1 MPDIDTPTSD
11 APVAEQQAE
20 MTALSES
27 AESADA
33 PVPKRIVIFD
43 AYALIFRAYFA
54 MQRANLRTTAGEPTG
69 AVRGFTATLL
79 HILRELQPTHA
90 AFAFDVDDST
100 VFRRE
105 IDPNYKA
112 HRDPMPEDLPQQIE
126 RCREIANAFSVPIY
140 SEPGFEADDVLG
152 TLADQAVAEGFD
164 TWICT
169 LDSDLLQLVT
179 DDISVYLYNP
189 YKSEY
194 TAYDSPATVR
204 ARYDVDAIQIID
216 FKALVGDKS
225 DNIPGVKG
233 VGKVGAAKL
242 LNQYETVEQIYEHI
256 DEVKPAG
263 TQKKLIADQA
273 NAFMSKELATI
284 RHDAPVTLDVAAA
297 DVTAFDRDV
306 VRAKF
311 DELEFRTLVDQ
322 IPGDADDEPPAL
334 TQPSVEHY
342 DLVTEE
348 SQLQEWVERAPRAAL
363 LAVDLE
369 TSSVD
374 TIDCEIAGYALS
386 DEAGAGCYIPVGHRS
401 EEPQLDHEVVKSALR
416 PVLESSLIPKLL
428 HNAKFDIKVLRRH
441 GIHLRGLHDD
451 TMVAAFLLNKSSIG
465 LKALAENELGIQ
477 MTPIE
482 DLIGKGR
489 KQISMLDVSAEQAGK
504 YAAADADLTLR
515 LANLLL
521 PQLAEHDALEQLY
534 RELELPLIPILVDM
548 ELAGVT
554 LDTAIL
560 DDLDQQLNTEIES
573 VTTQVYENAGYEFNI
588 GSPKQLSSVLFDHLD
603 LPKTR
608 KTSQGYSTDAQQLER
623 LVDAH
628 PIVNRVLQWR
638 ELTKLRSTY
647 VESLP
652 DEVHES
658 TGRIHTDY
666 NQTVAATGRL
676 SSESPNLQNIPVRTE
691 QGRQIRAAFVAR
703 PWDHMAS
710 DAEVS
715 FVSADYSQ
723 IELRVLA
730 HLSEDEGLIAA
741 FRNGE
746 DIHAATASGA
756 YGVSIDD
763 VQPEMR
769 RVAKMM
775 NFGVIYGLS
784 AHGLSQRSGMERRDA
799 QAFIDAY
806 FGRFERVAAWIEETK
821 ESTRERG
828 YAETL
833 LGRRRYLPQI
843 NGRNFQ
849 QRNAAERM
857 AVNMPVQGTAAD
869 VMKRAMIEVDAAL
882 SDRELRSRMLLQV
895 HDELIFESPTEEIDQ
910 LAALLREIMP
920 ASLNLVV
927 PLQIEV
933 KSAANWRDLEPLEAT

>member
-1 MPDIDTPTSD
+1 MPTNIADSD
-11 APVAEQQAE
+11 QQSQMAS
-20 MTALSES
+20 LSQ
-27 AESADA
+27 DA
-33 PVPKRIVIFD
+33 GDDSSTPKRIVIFD

-54 MQRANLRTTAGEPTG
+54 MQRANLQTRAGEPTG
-69 AVRGFTATLL
+69 AVHGFTATMLYIFNTL
-79 HILRELQPTHA
+79 NPTHA

-112 HRDPMPEDLPQQIE
+112 HRDPMPEDLPSQIQ
-126 RCREIANAFSVPIY
+126 RCREIAEAFSVPVY
-140 SEPGFEADDVLG
+140 EQPGFEADDVIG
-152 TLADQAVAEGFD
+152 TLADQAVEAGFD

-169 LDSDLLQLVT
+169 LDSDLLQLVNK
-179 DDISVYLYNP
+179 DISVYLYNP
-189 YKSEY
+189 FKSEY
-194 TAYDSPATVR
+194 TAYDSPDAVR
-204 ARYDVDAIQIID
+204 GRYEVDPIQIID

-233 VGKVGAAKL
+233 VGKVGAVKL
-242 LNQYETVEQIYEHI
+242 LSEFGTVEGIYAHI
-256 DEVKPAG
+256 DDVKPAG
-263 TQKKLIADQA
+263 TQKKLIADRD
-273 NAFMSKELATI
+273 NAFMSKDLATI
-284 RHDAPVTLDVAAA
+284 RHDAPVALDVAAA
-297 DVTAFDRDV
+297 DVTDFSHDAV
-306 VRAKF
+306 LAKF
-311 DELEFRTLVDQ
+311 EELEFRTLVDQ
-322 IPGDADDEPPAL
+322 IPGDESAAAPVVQPPPFDD
-334 TQPSVEHY
+334 Y
-342 DLVTEE
+342 DLVTDEVALR
-348 SQLQEWVERAPRAAL
+348 QWVDRAMNAEL

-369 TSSVD
+369 TSSID
-374 TIDCEIAGYALS
+374 TIDCDIAGYALS
-386 DEAGAGCYIPVGHRS
+386 DKVGTGCYIPVCHQTD
-401 EEPQLDHEVVKSALR
+401 EDQLDHEVVKAALR
-416 PVLESSLIPKLL
+416 PVLENSAVPKLL

-441 GIHLRGLHDD
+441 GITLRGLRDD
-451 TMVAAFLLNKSSIG
+451 TMVAAFLLNKSPIG
-465 LKALAENELGIQ
+465 LKAMALNELGIE

-489 KQISMLDVSAEQAGK
+489 KQISMVDVPAAEAGK
-504 YAAADADLTLR
+504 YAASDADITLR

-521 PQLAEHDALEQLY
+521 PQLAENETMEQLY

-554 LDTAIL
+554 LDTDIL
-560 DDLDQQLNTEIES
+560 LELDQQLNSEIET
-573 VTTQVYENAGYEFNI
+573 VTTQIFEDAGHEFNI
-588 GSPKQLSSVLFDHLD
+588 GSPKQLSGVIFDQLE

-608 KTSQGYSTDAQQLER
+608 KTSQGYSTDAQQMER

-628 PIVNRVLQWR
+628 PIVNHVLQWR

-652 DEVHES
+652 DEVHQS

-703 PWDHMAS
+703 PWDELS
-710 DAEVS
+710 DTDNVC

-730 HLSEDEGLIAA
+730 HLSEDEGLITA
-741 FRNGE
+741 FRDGE

-806 FGRFERVAAWIEETK
+806 FGRFERVQTWIEETK
-821 ESTRERG
+821 ESTKELG

-833 LGRRRYLPQI
+833 LGRRRYLPEI
-843 NGRNFQ
+843 RSNNFQ
-849 QRNAAERM
+849 RRNAAERM

-869 VMKRAMIEVDAAL
+869 VMKRAMIEVDEAL
-882 SDRELRSRMLLQV
+882 SARELRSRMLLQV
-895 HDELIFESPTEEIDQ
+895 HDELIFEVPQEEVDQ
-910 LAALLREIMP
+910 LAQLLREIMP
-920 ASLNLVV
+920 ASLNLIV

-933 KSAANWRDLEPLEAT
+933 KSAPNWRDLEPIEVN

>member
-1 MPDIDTPTSD
+1 MSTNNAGS
-11 APVAEQQAE
+11 EQQSE
-20 MTALSES
+20 MTALSDPDGNASEQ
-27 AESADA
+27 
-33 PVPKRIVIFD
+33 PKRIVIFD

-79 HILRELQPTHA
+79 HIFRTLEPTHA
-90 AFAFDVDDST
+90 AFAFDVDDAT
-100 VFRRE
+100 VFRRD

-112 HRDPMPEDLPQQIE
+112 HRDPAPEDLPPQIL
-126 RCREIANAFSVPIY
+126 RCREIAEAFSVPIY
-140 SEPGFEADDVLG
+140 EVPTFEADDVLG
-152 TLADQAVAEGFD
+152 TLADQAVAQGFE

-169 LDSDLLQLVT
+169 LDSDILQLVT

-194 TAYDSPATVR
+194 TAYDGPAAVR
-204 ARYDVDAIQIID
+204 ARYEVDPIQIID

-233 VGKVGAAKL
+233 VGKVGAVKL
-242 LNQYETVEQIYEHI
+242 LNQYGTVEQVYEHI

-263 TQKKLIADQA
+263 TQKKLLADRD
-273 NAFMSKELATI
+273 NAFMSKDLATI
-284 RHDAPVTLDVAAA
+284 RRDAPVTLDVAAA
-297 DVTAFDRDV
+297 DVTAFDREEV
-306 VRAKF
+306 IAKF
-311 DELEFRTLVDQ
+311 QELEFRTLMDQ
-322 IPGDADDEPPAL
+322 IPGIDEDDEPAVQ
-334 TQPSVEHY
+334 QPSVEHY
-342 DLVTEE
+342 DLVTDETK
-348 SQLQEWVERAPRAAL
+348 LQEWVERAANAPL

-369 TSSVD
+369 TSSTD

-386 DEAGAGCYIPVGHRS
+386 DEEGQGCYIPVGHRGD
-401 EEPQLDHEVVKSALR
+401 EPQLDHELVKSALR
-416 PVLESSLIPKLL
+416 PVLENSLVPKLL
-428 HNAKFDIKVLRRH
+428 HNAKFDMKVLRRH

-451 TMVAAFLLNKSSIG
+451 TMVAAFVLNKSHVG
-465 LKALAENELGIQ
+465 LKSLALGELGIQ

-489 KQISMLDVSAEQAGK
+489 KQLSMVDVSAQEAGK
-504 YAAADADLTLR
+504 YAAADADITLR

-521 PQLAEHDALEQLY
+521 PQLAENNVLDKLY

-554 LDTAIL
+554 LDTGIL
-560 DDLDQQLNTEIES
+560 DDLDQQLNSEIET
-573 VTTQVYENAGYEFNI
+573 VTTQIYEDAGHEFNI
-588 GSPKQLSSVLFDHLD
+588 GSPKQLSGVLFEQLE

-608 KTSQGYSTDAQQLER
+608 KTSQGYSTDAQQMER

-652 DEVHES
+652 NEVRES
-658 TGRIHTDY
+658 TGRVHTDY

-703 PWDHMAS
+703 RWQDLAD
-710 DAEVS
+710 DAEVR

-730 HLSEDEGLIAA
+730 HLSEDEHLITA

-756 YGVSIDD
+756 YGVGIDD

-821 ESTRERG
+821 ESTKEHG

-833 LGRRRYLPQI
+833 MGRRRYLPEI
-843 NGRNFQ
+843 NSRNFQ
-849 QRNAAERM
+849 RRNAAERM

-869 VMKRAMIEVDAAL
+869 VMKRAMIELDDAL
-882 SDRELRSRMLLQV
+882 RSRELKSRMLLQV
-895 HDELIFESPTEEIDQ
+895 HDELIFEAPSEEISA
-910 LAALLREIMP
+910 LADLLREIMP
-920 ASLNLVV
+920 ATLDLVV
-927 PLQIEV
+927 PLNIEV
-933 KSAANWRDLEPLEAT
+933 KSARNWRDLEPLQVN

>member
-1 MPDIDTPTSD
+1 MSTNT
-11 APVAEQQAE
+11 AETEQQSE
-20 MTALSES
+20 MTAIS
-27 AESADA
+27 APDGDA
-33 PVPKRIVIFD
+33 PEQPKRIVIFD

-79 HILRELQPTHA
+79 HIFRTLEPTHA
-90 AFAFDVDDST
+90 AFAFDVDDTT

-112 HRDPMPEDLPQQIE
+112 HRDPMPEDLPSQIE
-126 RCREIANAFSVPIY
+126 RCREIADAFSVPIY
-140 SEPGFEADDVLG
+140 QEPGFEADDVLG
-152 TLADQAVAEGFD
+152 TIADQAVAQGFD

-194 TAYDSPATVR
+194 TAYDGPAAVR
-204 ARYDVDAIQIID
+204 GRYEVDPIQIID

-233 VGKVGAAKL
+233 VGKVGAVKL
-242 LNQYETVEQIYEHI
+242 LNQYGTVERIYEHI
-256 DEVKPAG
+256 DEIKPAG
-263 TQKKLIADQA
+263 TQKKLLADQA

-284 RHDAPVTLDVAAA
+284 RHDAPVALDVAAA
-297 DVTAFDRDV
+297 DVTEFDREAV
-306 VRAKF
+306 LAKF
-311 DELEFRTLVDQ
+311 EELEFRTLVDQ
-322 IPGDADDEPPAL
+322 IPGLDDEDEPVMQ
-334 TQPSVEHY
+334 QPSVEDY
-342 DLVTEE
+342 DLVTDEAK
-348 SQLQEWVERAPRAAL
+348 LQEWVERAAKAPL

-369 TSSVD
+369 TSSTD

-386 DEAGAGCYIPVGHRS
+386 DEEGQGCYIPVGHRS
-401 EEPQLDHEVVKSALR
+401 DEIQLDHELVKSALR
-416 PVLESSLIPKLL
+416 PVLENSLIPKLL
-428 HNAKFDIKVLRRH
+428 HNAKFDMKVLRRH
-441 GIHLRGLHDD
+441 GINMRGLHDD
-451 TMVAAFLLNKSSIG
+451 TMVAAFVLNKSHIG
-465 LKALAENELGIQ
+465 LKSLAMSELGIQ

-489 KQISMLDVSAEQAGK
+489 KQVTMLDVSAEESGK
-504 YAAADADLTLR
+504 YAAADADITLR

-521 PQLAEHDALEQLY
+521 PQLAENDVLDKLY

-554 LDTAIL
+554 LDTDILQDL
-560 DDLDQQLNTEIES
+560 DDQLNTEIAT
-573 VTTQVYENAGYEFNI
+573 VTTQVYEDAGHEFNI
-588 GSPKQLSSVLFDHLD
+588 GSPKQLSGVLFDQLE

-608 KTSQGYSTDAQQLER
+608 KTSQGFSTDAQQLER

-652 DEVHES
+652 NEVHES
-658 TGRIHTDY
+658 TGRVHTDY

-691 QGRQIRAAFVAR
+691 QGRQIRAAFVAK
-703 PWDHMAS
+703 PWEDISPEA
-710 DAEVS
+710 DVN

-730 HLSEDEGLIAA
+730 HLSEDQGLIAA

-784 AHGLSQRSGMERRDA
+784 AHGLSQRSGMERKDA

-806 FGRFERVAAWIEETK
+806 FGRFERVAQWIDETK
-821 ESTRERG
+821 ENTHERG

-833 LGRRRYLPQI
+833 MGRRRYLPEI
-843 NGRNFQ
+843 NSRNFQ
-849 QRNAAERM
+849 RRNAAERM

-882 SDRELRSRMLLQV
+882 RKQELRSRMLLQV
-895 HDELIFESPTEEIDQ
+895 HDELIFEVPDEEVDQ
-910 LAALLREIMP
+910 LASLLHEIMP
-920 ASLNLVV
+920 ASLNLIV

-933 KSAANWRDLEPLEAT
+933 KSAANWRDLEPLEVN

>member
-1 MPDIDTPTSD
+1 
-11 APVAEQQAE
+11 
-20 MTALSES
+20 MTTRNSES
-27 AESADA
+27 AQQASLMTASGDEGGHDDSW
-33 PVPKRIVIFD
+33 KRIVIFD

-54 MQRANLRTTAGEPTG
+54 MQRANLRTSAGEPTG

-79 HILRELQPTHA
+79 HIFRTLEPSHA
-90 AFAFDVDDST
+90 AFAFDVDDAT

-112 HRDPMPEDLPQQIE
+112 HREPIPEDLPSQIQ
-126 RCREIANAFSVPIY
+126 RCREIAEAFSVPIY
-140 SEPGFEADDVLG
+140 QEPGFEADDVLG

-169 LDSDLLQLVT
+169 LDSDILQLVT

-194 TAYDSPATVR
+194 TAYDGPDAVR
-204 ARYDVDAIQIID
+204 ARYEVDPIQIID

-233 VGKVGAAKL
+233 VGKVGAVKL
-242 LNQYETVEQIYEHI
+242 LNQYGTVEQIYEHI
-256 DEVKPAG
+256 EEVTPAG
-263 TQKKLIADQA
+263 TQKKLLDDRDS
-273 NAFMSKELATI
+273 AFMSKELATI
-284 RHDAPVTLDVAAA
+284 RHDAPVRLDLAAA
-297 DVTAFDRDV
+297 DVTAFDRETV
-306 VRAKF
+306 VAKF
-311 DELEFRTLVDQ
+311 RELEFRTLMDQ
-322 IPGDADDEPPAL
+322 IPGLDDQDELAIQ
-334 TQPSVEHY
+334 QPSVEHY
-342 DLVTEE
+342 ELVTDEAK
-348 SQLQEWVERAPRAAL
+348 LQAWVERAARAEL

-369 TSSVD
+369 TSSTD
-374 TIDCEIAGYALS
+374 TIDCSIAGYALS
-386 DEAGAGCYIPVGHRS
+386 DEEGQGCYIPVGHRDD
-401 EEPQLDHEVVKSALR
+401 ENQLDHDVVKSALR
-416 PVLESSLIPKLL
+416 PVLEDSGVPKLL
-428 HNAKFDIKVLRRH
+428 HNAKFDMKVLRRH
-441 GIHLRGLHDD
+441 GINLRGLHDD
-451 TMVAAFLLNKSSIG
+451 TMVAAFVLNKSHIG
-465 LKALAENELGIQ
+465 LKSLALSELGVQ

-482 DLIGKGR
+482 ELIGKGR
-489 KQISMLDVSAEQAGK
+489 NQLSMVDVSADEAGK
-504 YAAADADLTLR
+504 YAAADADITLQ
-515 LANLLL
+515 LANRLL
-521 PQLAEHDALEQLY
+521 PQLADNEVLETLY

-554 LDTAIL
+554 LDTDIL
-560 DDLDQQLNTEIES
+560 DDLDQQLNVEIES
-573 VTTQVYENAGYEFNI
+573 VTTQIYEDAGHEFNI
-588 GSPKQLSSVLFDHLD
+588 GSPKQLSGVLFDQLE

-608 KTSQGYSTDAQQLER
+608 KTSQGYSTDAQQMER

-628 PIVNRVLQWR
+628 PIVNRILQWR

-652 DEVHES
+652 HEVHEP
-658 TGRIHTDY
+658 TGRVHTDY
-666 NQTVAATGRL
+666 TQPVAAPGRL
-676 SSESPNLQNIPVRTE
+676 SSESPNLQNIPVRTA

-703 PWDHMAS
+703 PWDELAHNA
-710 DAEVS
+710 DVS

-730 HLSEDEGLIAA
+730 HLSEDEGLLTA
-741 FRNGE
+741 FRDGE

-806 FGRFERVAAWIEETK
+806 FGRFERVAQWIEETK
-821 ESTRERG
+821 ESTKERG

-833 LGRRRYLPQI
+833 LGRRRYLPEI
-843 NGRNFQ
+843 NSRNFQ
-849 QRNAAERM
+849 RRNAAERM

-869 VMKRAMIEVDAAL
+869 VMKRAMIELDDALRA
-882 SDRELRSRMLLQV
+882 RELKSRMLLQV
-895 HDELIFESPTEEIDQ
+895 HDELIFEAPSEEIDS
-910 LAALLREIMP
+910 LADLLREIMP
-920 ASLNLVV
+920 AALDLVV
-927 PLQIEV
+927 PLNIEV
-933 KSAANWRDLEPLEAT
+933 KSAPNWRDLEPLAVS

>member
-1 MPDIDTPTSD
+1 MSTSNSGQ
-11 APVAEQQAE
+11 AQQASL
-20 MTALSES
+20 MTAPEEPR
-27 AESADA
+27 ESAD
-33 PVPKRIVIFD
+33 PLKRIVIFD

-54 MQRANLRTTAGEPTG
+54 MQRANLRTSAGEPTG

-79 HILRELQPTHA
+79 HIFRTLEPTHA
-90 AFAFDVDDST
+90 AFAFDVDDAT

-112 HRDPMPEDLPQQIE
+112 HRDPIPEDLPSQIQ
-126 RCREIANAFSVPIY
+126 RCREIAGAFSVPIY
-140 SEPGFEADDVLG
+140 QEPGFEADDVLG
-152 TLADQAVAEGFD
+152 TLADQAVAQGFD

-169 LDSDLLQLVT
+169 LDSDILQLVT

-194 TAYDSPATVR
+194 TAYDGPAAVR
-204 ARYDVDAIQIID
+204 ARYEVDPIQIID

-233 VGKVGAAKL
+233 VGKVGAVKL
-242 LNQYETVEQIYEHI
+242 LNEYGTVENIYEHI
-256 DEVKPAG
+256 DEITPAG
-263 TQKKLIADQA
+263 TQKKLLADRDS
-273 NAFMSKELATI
+273 AFMSKDLATI
-284 RHDAPVTLDVAAA
+284 RHNAPVDLDVAAA
-297 DVTAFDRDV
+297 DVTAFDRDDV
-306 VRAKF
+306 VAKF
-311 DELEFRTLVDQ
+311 QELEFRTLMDQ
-322 IPGDADDEPPAL
+322 IPGLDDQDEPIMQ
-334 TQPSVEHY
+334 QPSVEDY
-342 DLVTEE
+342 DLIIDEE
-348 SQLQEWVERAPRAAL
+348 KLQEWIERAAKAPL

-369 TSSVD
+369 TSSTD
-374 TIDCEIAGYALS
+374 TIDCDIAGYALS
-386 DEAGAGCYIPVGHRS
+386 DEEGQGCYIPVGHHS
-401 EEPQLDHEVVKSALR
+401 DENQLDHELVKSALR
-416 PVLESSLIPKLL
+416 PVLEDSGVPKLL

-441 GIHLRGLHDD
+441 GINLRGLHDD
-451 TMVAAFLLNKSSIG
+451 TMVAAFVLNKSHIG
-465 LKALAENELGIQ
+465 LKSLALSELGIQ

-482 DLIGKGR
+482 ELIGKGR
-489 KQISMLDVSAEQAGK
+489 NQLSMVDVSADEAGK
-504 YAAADADLTLR
+504 YAAADADITLR

-521 PQLAEHDALEQLY
+521 PELAKNEVLETLY

-554 LDTAIL
+554 LDTGIL
-560 DDLDQQLNTEIES
+560 DDLDQQLNVEIES
-573 VTTQVYENAGYEFNI
+573 VTTKIYEDAGHEFNI
-588 GSPKQLSSVLFDHLD
+588 ASPKQLSGVLFEQLE

-608 KTSQGYSTDAQQLER
+608 KTSQGYSTDAQQMER

-628 PIVNRVLQWR
+628 PIVNRILQWR

-652 DEVHES
+652 NEVHAS
-658 TGRIHTDY
+658 TGRVHTDY

-676 SSESPNLQNIPVRTE
+676 SSESPNLQNIPVRTA
-691 QGRQIRAAFVAR
+691 QGRQIRAAFVAQ
-703 PWDHMAS
+703 PWDDLTPSA
-710 DAEVS
+710 DVS

-730 HLSEDEGLIAA
+730 HLSKDEGLLNA

-756 YGVSIDD
+756 YGVAIND

-806 FGRFERVAAWIEETK
+806 FGRFERVAQWIEETK
-821 ESTRERG
+821 ESTKDRG

-833 LGRRRYLPQI
+833 MGRRRYLPEI
-843 NGRNFQ
+843 NSRNFQ
-849 QRNAAERM
+849 RRNAAERM

-869 VMKRAMIEVDAAL
+869 VMKRAMIELHDAL
-882 SDRELRSRMLLQV
+882 WKRELKSRMLLQV
-895 HDELIFESPTEEIDQ
+895 HDELIFEAPSEEIES
-910 LAALLREIMP
+910 LAALLREVMP
-920 ASLNLVV
+920 AALDLVV
-927 PLQIEV
+927 PLNIEV
-933 KSAANWRDLEPLEAT
+933 KSADNWRDLEPLEIS

>member
-1 MPDIDTPTSD
+1 MSTTADES
-11 APVAEQQAE
+11 QQQSE
-20 MTALSES
+20 MTAL
-27 AESADA
+27 AEAADDPA
-33 PVPKRIVIFD
+33 NRAKRIVIFD

-54 MQRANLRTTAGEPTG
+54 MQDANLRTTAGEPTG

-79 HILRELQPTHA
+79 HIMNTLDPTHA
-90 AFAFDVDDST
+90 AFAFDIDDAT

-105 IDPNYKA
+105 IDENYKA
-112 HRDPMPEDLPQQIE
+112 HRDPMPEDLPSQIQ
-126 RCREIANAFSVPIY
+126 RCREIAEAFSVPIY
-140 SEPGFEADDVLG
+140 EEPSFEADDVIG
-152 TLADQAVAEGFD
+152 TLADQAVVEGFD

-189 YKSEY
+189 FRRQY
-194 TAYDSPATVR
+194 TAYDSPAKVR
-204 ARYDVDAIQIID
+204 ERYEVDPPQVID
-216 FKALVGDKS
+216 YKALVGDKS

-233 VGKVGAAKL
+233 VGKVGAVKL
-242 LNQYETVEQIYEHI
+242 LNQYGTVEQIYEHI

-263 TQKKLIADQA
+263 TQKKLIADRD
-273 NAFMSKELATI
+273 NAEMSKVLATI
-284 RHDAPVTLDVAAA
+284 RHDAPVKLDLTAA
-297 DVTAFDRDV
+297 DVTAFDRDE

-311 DELEFRTLVDQ
+311 QELEFRTLLDQ
-322 IPGDADDEPPAL
+322 IPGLDETDEPVIQ
-334 TQPSVEHY
+334 QPSVEEY
-342 DLVTEE
+342 DLVTDEA
-348 SQLQEWVERAPRAAL
+348 SLQEWVERSTGAKL

-369 TSSVD
+369 TSSTD

-386 DEAGAGCYIPVGHRS
+386 DEEGAGCYIPVGHLDDES
-401 EEPQLDHEVVKSALR
+401 QLDHELVKSALR
-416 PVLESSLIPKLL
+416 PLLENSTVPKLL

-441 GIHLRGLHDD
+441 GINLRGLHDD
-451 TMVAAFLLNKSSIG
+451 TMVAAFVLNKSHIG
-465 LKALAENELGIQ
+465 LKSLALGELGIQ

-489 KQISMLDVSAEQAGK
+489 NQLSMVDVSAEEAGK
-504 YAAADADLTLR
+504 YAAADADITLR

-521 PQLAEHDALEQLY
+521 PELAKNDVLEKLY

-554 LDTAIL
+554 LDTQIL
-560 DDLDQQLNTEIES
+560 DDLDQQLNTEIAS
-573 VTTQVYENAGYEFNI
+573 VTTQIYEDAGHEFNI
-588 GSPKQLSSVLFDHLD
+588 GSPKQLSGVLFDQLE

-608 KTSQGYSTDAQQLER
+608 KTSQGYSTDAQQMER

-628 PIVNRVLQWR
+628 PIVNRILQWR

-676 SSESPNLQNIPVRTE
+676 SSESPNLQNIPVRTA

-703 PWDHMAS
+703 PWDEMPDNA
-710 DAEVS
+710 DVS

-730 HLSEDEGLIAA
+730 HLSEDDHLITA

-756 YGVSIDD
+756 YGVGIDD

-806 FGRFERVAAWIEETK
+806 FGRFERVAQWIEETK
-821 ESTRERG
+821 ESTKEHG

-833 LGRRRYLPQI
+833 MGRRRYLPEI
-843 NGRNFQ
+843 NSRNFQ
-849 QRNAAERM
+849 RRNAAERM

-869 VMKRAMIEVDAAL
+869 VMKRAMLDIDDAL
-882 SDRELRSRMLLQV
+882 RKGELRSRMLLQV
-895 HDELIFESPTEEIDQ
+895 HDELIFEVPDEEVDQ
-910 LAALLREIMP
+910 LATLLNQIMP

-933 KSAANWRDLEPLEAT
+933 KTAPNWRDLEPLEVN

>member
-1 MPDIDTPTSD
+1 MPTNTADT
-11 APVAEQQAE
+11 EQQSE
-20 MTALSES
+20 MMALSATDGGSPEQ
-27 AESADA
+27 
-33 PVPKRIVIFD
+33 PKRIVIFD

-69 AVRGFTATLL
+69 AVRGFTSTLL
-79 HILRELQPTHA
+79 HIFRTLEPTHA
-90 AFAFDVDDST
+90 AFAFDVDDAT

-112 HRDPMPEDLPQQIE
+112 HRDPMPEDLPSQIE

-140 SEPGFEADDVLG
+140 QEPGFEADDVLG
-152 TLADQAVAEGFD
+152 TLADQAVADGFD

-169 LDSDLLQLVT
+169 LDSDILQLVT
-179 DDISVYLYNP
+179 DGISVYLYNP

-194 TAYDSPATVR
+194 TAYDGPAAVR
-204 ARYDVDAIQIID
+204 ARYEVDPIQIID

-233 VGKVGAAKL
+233 VGKVGAVKL
-242 LNQYETVEQIYEHI
+242 LNQYGTVEQIYEHI

-263 TQKKLIADQA
+263 TQKKLIADRD
-273 NAFMSKELATI
+273 NAFMSKDLATI
-284 RHDAPVTLDVAAA
+284 RHNAPVKLDVAAA
-297 DVTAFDRDV
+297 DVTAFDRDE

-311 DELEFRTLVDQ
+311 QELEFRTLLDQ
-322 IPGDADDEPPAL
+322 IPGFDEADEPVMQ
-334 TQPSVEHY
+334 QPSVEHY
-342 DLVTEE
+342 DLVTDEAK
-348 SQLQEWVERAPRAAL
+348 LQEWADRAAKSQL

-369 TSSVD
+369 TSSTD
-374 TIDCEIAGYALS
+374 TIDCEIAGYALA
-386 DEAGAGCYIPVGHRS
+386 DEEGQGCYIPVGHRGDGN
-401 EEPQLDHEVVKSALR
+401 QLEHEAVKAALR
-416 PVLESSLIPKLL
+416 PVLEDSSVPKLL

-451 TMVAAFLLNKSSIG
+451 TMVAAFVLNKSHIG
-465 LKALAENELGIQ
+465 LKSLAQNELGIQ

-489 KQISMLDVSAEQAGK
+489 KQLTMLDVSAEEAGK
-504 YAAADADLTLR
+504 YAAADADITLR

-521 PQLAEHDALEQLY
+521 PQLKEHEALEQLY

-554 LDTAIL
+554 LDTGIL
-560 DDLDQQLNTEIES
+560 DDLDQQLNREIEA
-573 VTTQVYENAGYEFNI
+573 VTTDVYQDAGHEFNI
-588 GSPKQLSSVLFDHLD
+588 GSPKQLSGVLFDQLE

-608 KTSQGYSTDAQQLER
+608 KTTQGYSTDAQQMER

-652 DEVHES
+652 NEVHAS
-658 TGRIHTDY
+658 TGRVHTDY

-703 PWDHMAS
+703 PWEDLSA
-710 DAEVS
+710 DADVC

-730 HLSEDEGLIAA
+730 HLSEDLGLIEA

-821 ESTRERG
+821 ESTKDRG

-833 LGRRRYLPQI
+833 MGRRRYLPEI
-843 NGRNFQ
+843 NSRNFQ
-849 QRNAAERM
+849 RRNAAERM

-882 SDRELRSRMLLQV
+882 RDRELKSRTLLQV
-895 HDELIFESPTEEIDQ
+895 HDELIFEVPKEEVDQ
-910 LAALLREIMP
+910 LAALLHEIMP

-933 KSAANWRDLEPLEAT
+933 KSAANWRDLEPIEVN

>member
-1 MPDIDTPTSD
+1 MPTNTADSDQQSQMTSLSQD
-11 APVAEQQAE
+11 AGNDSS
-20 MTALSES
+20 T
-27 AESADA
+27 
-33 PVPKRIVIFD
+33 PKRIVIFD

-54 MQRANLRTTAGEPTG
+54 MQRANLQTRAGEPTG
-69 AVRGFTATLL
+69 AVRGFTATMLYIFNTL
-79 HILRELQPTHA
+79 NPTHA
-90 AFAFDVDDST
+90 AFAFDVDDTT

-112 HRDPMPEDLPQQIE
+112 HRDPMPEDLPSQIQ
-126 RCREIANAFSVPIY
+126 RCREIAEAFSVPVY
-140 SEPGFEADDVLG
+140 EQPGFEADDVIG
-152 TLADQAVAEGFD
+152 TLADQAVEAGFD

-169 LDSDLLQLVT
+169 LDSDLLQLVNR
-179 DDISVYLYNP
+179 DISVYLYNP
-189 YKSEY
+189 FKSEY
-194 TAYDSPATVR
+194 TAYDSPDAVR
-204 ARYDVDAIQIID
+204 GRYEVDPIQIID

-233 VGKVGAAKL
+233 VGKVGAVKL
-242 LNQYETVEQIYEHI
+242 LSEFGTVEGIYDHI
-256 DEVKPAG
+256 DDVKPAG
-263 TQKKLIADQA
+263 TQKKLIADRD
-273 NAFMSKELATI
+273 NAFMSKDLATI
-284 RHDAPVTLDVAAA
+284 RHDAPVALDVAAA
-297 DVTAFDRDV
+297 DVTDFSHDAV
-306 VRAKF
+306 LAKF
-311 DELEFRTLVDQ
+311 EELEFRTLVDQ
-322 IPGDADDEPPAL
+322 IPGDEGAAA
-334 TQPSVEHY
+334 PSVQQPPFDDY
-342 DLVTEE
+342 DLVADETAL
-348 SQLQEWVERAPRAAL
+348 SEWVVRAMNAEL

-369 TSSVD
+369 TSSID
-374 TIDCEIAGYALS
+374 TIDCDIAGYALS
-386 DEAGAGCYIPVGHRS
+386 DKAGAGCYIPVGHQTD
-401 EEPQLDHEVVKSALR
+401 EAQLDHEVVKAALR
-416 PVLESSLIPKLL
+416 PVLENSAVPKLL

-441 GIHLRGLHDD
+441 GISLRGLRDD
-451 TMVAAFLLNKSSIG
+451 TMVAAFLLNKSPIG
-465 LKALAENELGIQ
+465 LKAMALNELGIE

-489 KQISMLDVSAEQAGK
+489 KQVSMVDVSAADAGK
-504 YAAADADLTLR
+504 YAASDADITLR

-521 PQLAEHDALEQLY
+521 PQLAENETMEKLY

-554 LDTAIL
+554 LDTDIL
-560 DDLDQQLNTEIES
+560 LELDQQLNSEIET
-573 VTTQVYENAGYEFNI
+573 VTTQIFEDAQHEFNI
-588 GSPKQLSSVLFDHLD
+588 GSPKQLSGVLFDQLG

-608 KTSQGYSTDAQQLER
+608 KTSQGYSTDAQQIER

-628 PIVNRVLQWR
+628 PIVNHVLQWR

-652 DEVHES
+652 DEVHAS

-703 PWDHMAS
+703 PWDELS
-710 DAEVS
+710 DTDNVC

-730 HLSEDEGLIAA
+730 HLSEDEGLITA
-741 FRNGE
+741 FRDGE

-806 FGRFERVAAWIEETK
+806 FGRFERVQTWIEETK
-821 ESTRERG
+821 ESTKELG

-833 LGRRRYLPQI
+833 LGRRRYLPEI
-843 NGRNFQ
+843 RSNNFQ
-849 QRNAAERM
+849 RRNAAERM

-869 VMKRAMIEVDAAL
+869 VMKRAMIEVDEAL
-882 SDRELRSRMLLQV
+882 RDRELQSRMLLQV
-895 HDELIFESPTEEIDQ
+895 HDELIFEVPQEEVDQ
-910 LAALLREIMP
+910 LAQLLREIMP
-920 ASLNLVV
+920 ASLNLIV

-933 KSAANWRDLEPLEAT
+933 KSALNWRDLEPIEVA